1 MSRQIIEEHL
11 DPAPAIALAGVLGVD
26 PPDFAAG
33 EPLPLLWH
41 GVYLLPRPAQS
52 SLGPDGHPLDGIP
65 APPAAGMRRMFA
77 GGSVQSLRALR
88 LGSPARRTIELSGA
102 STREGRSGRLIFA
115 SVRSTIEQDEEVAVV
130 EDQTLVYR
138 EARPAAL
145 DQRTPVMSAPALSRP
160 VLPEDPGTRRIE
172 LDPVLL
178 FRFSALTY
186 NAHRV
191 HYDRRYATEVEGYP
205 GLLVHGPLQALLM
218 VELARAQA
226 GALIERFEYRLSAP
240 LFDGSSAAV
249 SATSGHDGIATTV
262 RDADG
267 RVTASGLAV
276 PSGAR

>member
-1 MSRQIIEEHL
+1 MSRLVVEEHL
-11 DPAPAIALAGVLGVD
+11 DPAPALALAGVLGVD

-65 APPAAGMRRMFA
+65 APPAPDMRRMFA
-77 GGSVQSLRALR
+77 GGSAQSLRALR
-88 LGSPARRTIELSGA
+88 VGSPARRTTELSGT
-102 STREGRSGRLIFA
+102 STRQGRSGRLIFA

-138 EARPAAL
+138 EAGPAAP
-145 DQRTPVMSAPALSRP
+145 DQSPPDQSPP
-160 VLPEDPGTRRIE
+160 VLPKVASNRQIA

-191 HYDRRYATEVEGYP
+191 HYDRSYATDVEGYP
-205 GLLVHGPLQALLM
+205 GLLVQGPLQALLM
-218 VELARAQA
+218 IELARAQA
-226 GALIERFEYRLSAP
+226 GALIERFEYRLSSP
-240 LFDGSSAAV
+240 LFDGGSAAV
-249 SATSGHDGIATTV
+249 SAVPGHDGIATTV
-262 RDADG
+262 RGADG

-276 PSGAR
+276 PSDA